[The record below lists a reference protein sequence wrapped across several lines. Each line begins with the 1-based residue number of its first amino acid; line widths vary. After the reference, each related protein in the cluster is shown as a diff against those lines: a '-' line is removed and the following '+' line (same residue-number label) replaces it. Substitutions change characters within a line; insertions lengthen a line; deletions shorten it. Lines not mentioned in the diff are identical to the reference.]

1 MNNARREEIFSKEL
15 LSIDDIQEL
24 FGIGYQSAAKII
36 RDIKR
41 GLTMNPKFKGQ
52 GLRLNIRGY
61 VHTQDYLD
69 YFGLKKKEAE

>member
-24 FGIGYQSAAKII
+24 CGIGYQSAAKII

-41 GLTMNPKFKGQ
+41 GLTFNGQ

-61 VHTQDYLD
+61 IHTQDYLD
-69 YFGLKKKEAE
+69 YFGIEKKEVQ